1 MCRIFYLYLS
11 TLIMKNFKNV
21 PNLCSKVVW
30 DSVCCSAGECQGCA
44 RLGSVSRSPNRYV
57 NKHERKRKQP
67 VSLQRREF
75 FSISD
80 RFYIG
85 YYLLFAFLYWKTYF
99 CFEYICIRAYHPFQN
114 EFSRHDIV
122 FFSITKW
129 NRQFSLF
136 EDEAHSLLKIVTTN

>member
-44 RLGSVSRSPNRYV
+44 WLGSVSRSANRYV

-75 FSISD
+75 F
-80 RFYIG
+80 FPFLIG
-85 YYLLFAFLYWKTYF
+85 FTLVTICCLLFFIGRHISALNTYVLEHIILFKMNFPGMTLCFFLSLNG
-99 CFEYICIRAYHPFQN
+99 IDSLAY
-114 EFSRHDIV
+114 
-122 FFSITKW
+122 
-129 NRQFSLF
+129 
-136 EDEAHSLLKIVTTN
+136 LKMKHTLY